1 MVYPLFAHLLVP
13 VKIPQVPCLLFAYAK
28 TSAIRYSTLA
38 CYVARRSKFI
48 HNITKWSLF
57 LAQTEVC
64 FVQECELSSYRITPM
79 QIHYHST
86 ITFSVYVDF

>member
-13 VKIPQVPCLLFAYAK
+13 VKIPRVPRRLFAYAK

-38 CYVARRSKFI
+38 GRVARRSKFS

-64 FVQECELSSYRITPM
+64 FIQECELSSYGITPM
-79 QIHYHST
+79 QIHYH
-86 ITFSVYVDF
+86 